1 MFNLPTFLNKAGE
14 WMLNLGAG
22 FQKAIGAEGDTFQ
35 QRLSGVGQRILE
47 TGAKIQEA
55 IGGTGETLPERA
67 TGAVKTIVPA
77 TAGLGVFNPSIAK
90 DITLEAPAR
99 AAGSLTLQAT
109 GQKQFI
115 PQTGVEK
122 FFLGEEPVLSIEERI
137 ANAIPL
143 GELIGQKVAGKIGG
157 EIGKGLA
164 PVAVVGLTALDLMP
178 FGGGKKTLEKS
189 LLNAKTI
196 EEASAVLSKAKVPQK
211 LIEEFAPKFAKMTKI
226 ADVKNALKELEIS
239 LETIKKSSV
248 IPKELEPLAEEA
260 RKYKSAEEF
269 VDKNID
275 DYVKNTDEYKNWAR
289 GSKNIIEAYHGT
301 PYSFDN
307 FEIGN
312 KQAGAYELD
321 SISFATK
328 KELAEPFSRQYPDWF
343 YDKKKIIE
351 NKYRGIDEIKDK
363 LKKIDRQSKIR
374 SVDEIKKEGREIQSE
389 LKKEWEDKKDWLFN
403 NNYEK
408 FKGQYTYS
416 FGRLKE
422 LEDELNRARNID
434 DIKITQAEKT
444 KLRKY
449 EKELNDLEN
458 EVSGNV
464 YKVYIKGK
472 NIIDKIG
479 EEIGFG
485 STRNQIVADLDGD
498 ILRIKDADTGQYIGE
513 EIIVNDP
520 SQIFIVNSPKNKS
533 QLTDI
538 WNKAHK
544 EVKPRVEP
552 ETKIT
557 PEVLQQKAKETFPR
571 EALKERGFVT
581 SVKEIYPEMK
591 VAGQYIPRSTDRL
604 AIKAKNLIKDNI
616 EGAEKIA
623 RTQTDDNAV
632 AIGSELIKHYGDLAQ
647 KATDK
652 ATRAALND
660 RAAEIANDLARRLT
674 AQGRSVQAASILGRL
689 TPEGQVRFAAREIQK
704 YNEMVE
710 RTRGG
715 ILGLRKKIPELT
727 GEQADHILTEM
738 KAIQNMAEGE
748 EKAMR
753 FKKLQD
759 YISDLVPSPLY
770 QKLISVWKAG
780 LLTGIKTSG
789 LNIFSNL
796 THAGLET
803 IKDLPA
809 SAIDSVASFFTG
821 KRTTSFTLKGIPQ
834 GVKEGFAKGWTYL
847 KTGYSERDFSF
858 RWDYKRVSF
867 GEGKIAKA
875 LQKYEESVFRV
886 VGSEDMPFYYGAK
899 AKSLY
904 SQAVA
909 QAKNKGL
916 KGEEMR
922 KFVENLV
929 QNPTDEMVRYAV
941 LDAETAVFQQE
952 TVLGKIARQIQ
963 KAPGGEV
970 VVPFG
975 RTPSAVATQILNYSP
990 VGIAKTIF
998 ENVGKGRF
1006 DQRLFSQGLARGLTG
1021 TGVLALG
1028 AYMAKRGLIETG
1040 RPTSEREQ
1048 KLWELEGRKAN
1059 SIKIDGKWRDVQVLG
1074 PAGSLLIVGAY
1085 FQKELEK
1092 TGSATKALVQAM
1104 VGGAKSFTEQT
1115 FLKGMSSTIDAIT
1128 DPQRSAEGWFGSTL
1142 ASTIPTIVSDIA
1154 RATDI
1159 KERRVEGVADRLKAR
1174 IPGLRQTLQPQITV
1188 LGKEKERV
1196 GSFLEVMADPTRP
1209 SREIQSPLILELRR
1223 LWNNGY
1229 KVSPTLLGDKSG
1241 YKVLTPEQNTE
1252 LWKKAGEI
1260 AEKKLSNLIK
1270 SEKYLKLDD
1279 EQKAKIIDDFVDK
1292 SKLYARVEMVL
1303 KLTEGLE
1310 GEALIQKLKELKAG
1324 GFLTKQVFE
1333 EYQKLR

>member
-1 MFNLPTFLNKAGE
+1 
-14 WMLNLGAG
+14 
-22 FQKAIGAEGDTFQ
+22 
-35 QRLSGVGQRILE
+35 VGQKILE
-47 TGAKIQEA
+47 TGAKFQEA
-55 IGGTGETLPERA
+55 IGGTGEILPERA

-77 TAGLGVFNPSIAK
+77 VAGFAK
-90 DITLEAPAR
+90 DIILEAPAR

-122 FFLGEEPVLSIEERI
+122 FFLGEEPILSLEERI
-137 ANAIPL
+137 NNAIPL

-157 EIGKGLA
+157 EVGRGLA

-178 FGGGKKTLEKS
+178 FGGEKKTLEEA
-189 LLNAKTI
+189 LLKTKI
-196 EEASAVLSKAKVPQK
+196 AEEAVSLLSKAKVPK
-211 LIEEFAPKFAKMTKI
+211 DLIETYAPKFAEATKI
-226 ADVKNALKELEIS
+226 EDVKNGLKS
-239 LETIKKSSV
+239 LENTIKTMKPEV
-248 IPKELEPLAEEA
+248 
-260 RKYKSAEEF
+260 
-269 VDKNID
+269 
-275 DYVKNTDEYKNWAR
+275 
-289 GSKNIIEAYHGT
+289 
-301 PYSFDN
+301 
-307 FEIGN
+307 
-312 KQAGAYELD
+312 
-321 SISFATK
+321 
-328 KELAEPFSRQYPDWF
+328 
-343 YDKKKIIE
+343 
-351 NKYRGIDEIKDK
+351 
-363 LKKIDRQSKIR
+363 
-374 SVDEIKKEGREIQSE
+374 
-389 LKKEWEDKKDWLFN
+389 
-403 NNYEK
+403 
-408 FKGQYTYS
+408 
-416 FGRLKE
+416 
-422 LEDELNRARNID
+422 
-434 DIKITQAEKT
+434 KIT
-444 KLRKY
+444 
-449 EKELNDLEN
+449 
-458 EVSGNV
+458 
-464 YKVYIKGK
+464 
-472 NIIDKIG
+472 
-479 EEIGFG
+479 
-485 STRNQIVADLDGD
+485 
-498 ILRIKDADTGQYIGE
+498 
-513 EIIVNDP
+513 
-520 SQIFIVNSPKNKS
+520 
-533 QLTDI
+533 
-538 WNKAHK
+538 H
-544 EVKPRVEP
+544 
-552 ETKIT
+552 
-557 PEVLQQKAKETFPR
+557 EVLQQRVMETPKTEVKIPEEIKKFSKEVSR
-571 EALKERGFVT
+571 ERGFIT

-591 VAGQYIPRSTDRL
+591 VAGQYIPRSTDML

-616 EGAEKIA
+616 EEAEKIA

-647 KATDK
+647 EATDK

-674 AQGRSVQAASILGRL
+674 AQGRSIQAASILGRL
-689 TPEGQVRFAAREIQK
+689 TPEGQVRFVAKEIQK
-704 YNEMVE
+704 YNETVE

-715 ILGLRKKIPELT
+715 ILGLRRKIPELT

-789 LNIFSNL
+789 LNIFSNI

-803 IKDLPA
+803 LKDLPA

-821 KRTTSFTLKGIPQ
+821 RRTTSFTLEGIPQ
-834 GVKEGFAKGWTYL
+834 GIKAGFAKGWTYI
-847 KTGYSERDFSF
+847 KTGYSERDFAF
-858 RWDYKRVSF
+858 RWDYKRVNF
-867 GEGKIAKA
+867 GKGKIAKA

-886 VGSEDMPFYYGAK
+886 IGSEDMPFYYGAK

-904 SQAVA
+904 SQAIA

-916 KGEEMR
+916 KGEEMK

-963 KAPGGEV
+963 KAPGGEI

-975 RTPSAVATQILNYSP
+975 KTPSAVATQILNYSP

-1021 TGVLALG
+1021 TGILALG

-1059 SIKIDGKWRDVQVLG
+1059 SIKTDGKWRDVQVLG

-1092 TGSATKALVQAM
+1092 TGSAAKALVQAM

-1142 ASTIPTIVSDIA
+1142 ASTIPTIVSDVA

-1159 KERRVEGVADRLKAR
+1159 KERRTEGIMDRVKAR

-1196 GSFLEVMADPTRP
+1196 GSLLEVMADPTRP
-1209 SREIQSPLILELRR
+1209 SKEIQTPLVWEFRR

-1229 KVSPTLLGDKSG
+1229 KVSPTLLGDKNG

-1252 LWKKAGEI
+1252 LWERAGEI

-1310 GEALIQKLKELKAG
+1310 GKPLIEKLKELKAG
-1324 GFLTKQVFE
+1324 ALLTKQVFE